1 MRTRP
6 AAVDGSHEGRLGWPQ
21 LLSAGDLVRSLSPV
35 ERLTAGA
42 SVLLLAAA
50 LAAPP
55 PRAWAV
61 AGSGGVTA
69 ADCARAF
76 DRGDY
81 TQAVV
86 LARGRVAAA
95 PNDVATR
102 IVLGRAEAALGR
114 FEAAYDAFRQAL
126 RTDPRHV
133 DALYYLGITAGVLA
147 GAEHERLFTLAPGS
161 ARAHQ
166 LLAQS
171 YQAQGRPDD
180 ARAAYEAALEA
191 DPRSV
196 ELLVALGD
204 LMRSQ
209 LRLEEAVAY
218 YTRAAA
224 LAPKRYDVLYGLGV
238 AHAFRR
244 EYGPAIERLRQALA
258 VRPEAASARFNLAR
272 ALLMSGQAG
281 PAAAELEAVTA
292 TEPRMRE
299 AFYMLGRAYQ
309 ALGRA
314 DDAARA
320 FARARELASQ
330 GVPAG
335 EETPEEPEPR

>member
-1 MRTRP
+1 MSA
-6 AAVDGSHEGRLGWPQ
+6 AAVDDTPRRRLGWRCSHQ
-21 LLSAGDLVRSLSPV
+21 RVTLVRSLSPV
-35 ERLTAGA
+35 ERPAARA
-42 SVLLLAAA
+42 SVLLLAALLGGPSA
-50 LAAPP
+50 
-55 PRAWAV
+55 RASTA

-81 TQAVV
+81 AQAVA
-86 LARGRVAAA
+86 LARGRIASA
-95 PNDVATR
+95 PDDVATR
-102 IVLGRAEAALGR
+102 IVLGRAEAARGR
-114 FEAAYDAFRQAL
+114 FETAYDAFRHAV
-126 RTDPRHV
+126 RADPRHV

-147 GAEHERLFTLAPGS
+147 GAEHERLFTLAPAS
-161 ARAHQ
+161 PRAHQ

-171 YQAQGRPDD
+171 YQAQGRPEE
-180 ARAAYEAALEA
+180 AAAAYKAALTA

-204 LMRSQ
+204 LARSRLQ
-209 LRLEEAVAY
+209 LEDAVGY

-224 LAPKRYDVLYGLGV
+224 LAPRRYDLLYGLGV

-258 VRPEAASARFNLAR
+258 VRPDAAPARFNLGR

-292 TEPRMRE
+292 REPRMRE

-309 ALGRA
+309 ALERA

-320 FARARELASQ
+320 FARARELAAQ
-330 GVPAG
+330 GVPAAG
-335 EETPEEPEPR
+335 ETPEKEPDPQ

>member
-1 MRTRP
+1 LTP
-6 AAVDGSHEGRLGWPQ
+6 WTAAAYAGG
-21 LLSAGDLVRSLSPV
+21 LLLRDLVRSHGPRRAGFLLFAV
-35 ERLTAGA
+35 VLGA
-42 SVLLLAAA
+42 SPARGVAV
-50 LAAPP
+50 AAPRVP
-55 PRAWAV
+55 
-61 AGSGGVTA
+61 TA
-69 ADCARAF
+69 AECARAF
-76 DRGDY
+76 DRGEF
-81 TQAVV
+81 TEALA
-86 LARGRVAAA
+86 LARRRLEAA
-95 PNDVATR
+95 PKDVATG

-126 RTDPRHV
+126 RADPRHT

-147 GAEHERLFTLAPGS
+147 GAEHERLFALAPGS

-171 YQAQGRPDD
+171 YQAQGRPHE
-180 ARAAYEAALEA
+180 AVAAYKAALEA

-204 LMRSQ
+204 VMRSQ
-209 LRLEEAVAY
+209 MQLEEAVGY

-272 ALLMSGQAG
+272 ALLMSGQAA

-292 TEPRMRE
+292 REPRMRE

-320 FARARELASQ
+320 FTHVRELAAQ

-335 EETPEEPEPR
+335 EETPEADPR